1 MLQDYNTMGI
11 RGHRGLP
18 WAAEWFMPS
27 ENKKKKTKRVGIAS
41 EKIGRKDT
49 LYPIQ
54 QVEKTHNVLLKFHI
68 NTYSMVIA
76 HSYNAG
82 HN

>member
-1 MLQDYNTMGI
+1 MGI

-54 QVEKTHNVLLKFHI
+54 QVEKTHNVLLESYTVVGIHSNG
-68 NTYSMVIA
+68 NTR
-76 HSYNAG
+76 G
-82 HN
+82 HTRA

>member
-1 MLQDYNTMGI
+1 MGI

-18 WAAEWFMPS
+18 WAAEWCMPS

-54 QVEKTHNVLLKFHI
+54 QVEKTHNVLLEFHL
-68 NTYSMVIA
+68 NTNRMVIA

-82 HN
+82 HNRNS